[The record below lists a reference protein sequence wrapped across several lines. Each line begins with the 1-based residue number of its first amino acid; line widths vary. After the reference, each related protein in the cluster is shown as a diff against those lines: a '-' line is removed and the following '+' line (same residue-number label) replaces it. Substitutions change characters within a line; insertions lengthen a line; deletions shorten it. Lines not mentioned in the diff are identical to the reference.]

1 MEKSNQ
7 SELNSMSVLIEEY
20 KGVDILVTDQD
31 ESSKGQSI
39 FLTGD
44 AVLNNDIL
52 IFKGLHRME
61 YFCFRIKIYNLV
73 SLTKHADYLV
83 LNVSDL
89 SKYYQDNIKKT
100 KYFEKSDV
108 GKDSLV
114 DSSCNNGSLRFSKR
128 TASNVSAF
136 ALLEQFKSGNQFE
149 LIGNFQLRIIKRNQ
163 VNRI

>member
-7 SELNSMSVLIEEY
+7 SELQGLSLLIEEH
-20 KGVDILVTDQD
+20 KNMDILVTDQD
-31 ESSKGQSI
+31 LSSTGHSI

-44 AVLNNDIL
+44 VVLNNDIL
-52 IFKGLHRME
+52 LFKGLHRME

-73 SLTKHADYLV
+73 SLTKHSDYLV

-89 SKYYQDNIKKT
+89 SKYYQDNVKKN

-108 GKDSLV
+108 GKDSLI
-114 DSSCNNGSLRFSKR
+114 DNSSNANSMRFSKKIG
-128 TASNVSAF
+128 SSLSSC

-149 LIGNFQLRIIKRNQ
+149 LIGNFQIRIIKRNE
-163 VNRI
+163 VRDS